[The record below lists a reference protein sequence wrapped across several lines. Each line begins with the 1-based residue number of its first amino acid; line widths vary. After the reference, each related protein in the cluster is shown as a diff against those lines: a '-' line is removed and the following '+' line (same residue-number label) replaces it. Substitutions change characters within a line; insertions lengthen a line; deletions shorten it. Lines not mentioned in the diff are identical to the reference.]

1 MKPGYKVKQEL
12 KKKHVTYVKETEFK
26 EKQKLGMF
34 TNTIVEK
41 K

>member
-1 MKPGYKVKQEL
+1 MIPGYKVKQEL

-26 EKQKLGMF
+26 DKQNLGML